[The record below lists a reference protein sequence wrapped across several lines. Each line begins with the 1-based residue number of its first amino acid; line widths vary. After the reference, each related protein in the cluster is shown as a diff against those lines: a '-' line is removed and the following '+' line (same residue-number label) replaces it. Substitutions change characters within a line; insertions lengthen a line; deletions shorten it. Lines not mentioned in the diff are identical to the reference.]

1 MRNTEKTNNV
11 ETFCQNV
18 STKNVSTK
26 NISRKGK
33 NAFTL
38 VELIIVITIL
48 AILATIWFMSYQS
61 YTRDARDTNR
71 TTTLKT
77 LSDWL
82 TIYKAKNSSYPM
94 PDSPV
99 TISLSWTAISYEWQA
114 GATVLSSIKS
124 SDAKDPLDNNYYT
137 YLINANKSSF
147 QLMWYLENSV
157 AYSPRLWGEGL
168 GVRAQQTY
176 ARDYTTRIP
185 KTQWD
190 ILWILLD
197 STTNT
202 PISTPID
209 LFLSQSWTIYKAVI
223 TDKVIKTLNWAGLGW
238 WLQMLSIKWWK
249 MRAPSNC
256 EAWYIW
262 VPGNPDFMQPG
273 FCVAKYEMKKV
284 SGVATSQASWNL
296 WIRITQP
303 QAITACNNLW
313 AWYHLITNNEWMTI
327 ARNIEANSQNWA
339 DWIVGSLVWS
349 GWWLYRWNVGLYDS
363 VSCGSG
369 AALDWNTAGSGC
381 VNSSGRNKRMHI
393 LSNWNEIWD
402 ISW

>member
-18 STKNVSTK
+18 STKN
-26 NISRKGK
+26 ISRKGK
-33 NAFTL
+33 KAFTL

-61 YTRDARDTNR
+61 YTADARDTNR

-82 TIYKAKNSSYPM
+82 TIYKVKNSSYPM

-124 SDAKDPLDNNYYT
+124 SDAKDPSDNNYYT

-190 ILWILLD
+190 TLWILLD

-202 PISTPID
+202 PISNNID
-209 LFLSQSWTIYKAVI
+209 LFLSQSWTTYKAVI
-223 TDKVIKTLNWAGLGW
+223 TDKVIKTDSWINLW
-238 WLQMLSIKWWK
+238 WPLQMLSIKWWN
-249 MRAPSNC
+249 MWAPSNC

-262 VPGNPDFMQPG
+262 VPGNPEFMQPW
-273 FCVAKYEMKKV
+273 FCVAKYTMTYVDTNDWGASSDYQIWKIPV
-284 SGVATSQASWNL
+284 SIAWKYPIKNISQKEALDSCKLIW
-296 WIRITQP
+296 W
-303 QAITACNNLW
+303 
-313 AWYHLITNNEWMTI
+313 HLITNNERMTI
-327 ARNIEANSQNWA
+327 ARNIESQNINW
-339 DWIVGSLVWS
+339 
-349 GWWLYRWNVGLYDS
+349 
-363 VSCGSG
+363 
-369 AALDWNTAGSGC
+369 
-381 VNSSGRNKRMHI
+381 
-393 LSNWNEIWD
+393 SNWTVW
-402 ISW
+402 